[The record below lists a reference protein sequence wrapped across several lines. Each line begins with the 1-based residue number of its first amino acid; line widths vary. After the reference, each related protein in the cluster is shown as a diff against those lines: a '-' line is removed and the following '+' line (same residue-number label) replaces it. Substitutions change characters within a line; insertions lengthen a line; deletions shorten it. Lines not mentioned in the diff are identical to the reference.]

1 MSHLVATQQTDW
13 ALRLAVALYR
23 YWDHREYLSEGRAWF
38 EAVLDLAGAERRK
51 AGRARALNYAAAL
64 AEHQGEH
71 RVAHTR
77 QREALAIYRDIGDR
91 RGEIMVLNALAAV
104 ICACVRMSFSSGEK

>member
-1 MSHLVATQQTDW
+1 LSHLVATQQTDW

-64 AEHQGEH
+64 AE
-71 RVAHTR
+71 RVLCADRPRISVTR
-77 QREALAIYRDIGDR
+77 TSKLREDAKD
-91 RGEIMVLNALAAV
+91 
-104 ICACVRMSFSSGEK
+104 